1 MSDIQRFEIEWGGKP
16 LIIETGKYAAQANA
30 ACTIQY
36 GETVLLATAVMSKQ
50 KREGIDF
57 FPLMIEYEEK
67 LYAAGRIKGSRFMKR
82 EGRATDEAVLV
93 GRSIDRGIRPLFDQE
108 MRNEVQV
115 VLTVLSFD
123 GENDPDILAIIGAS
137 CVLHMSDIPWNGPLG
152 GIRVGQIDGEW
163 VINPSY
169 EARKKSVLD
178 LAFSGTAEKILMVEA
193 DAKEVSEDTVVDAFA
208 FGRKHLKKV
217 IDLMEEVRT
226 KAGSEKIDVMSPKT
240 DEEKAAKETRDK
252 VHDLAKTFVAE
263 KTKEYYFSKP
273 KAAKKERLAAMA
285 QIKDELAEHLIEKE
299 IDEEYLGYGRGL
311 VYELIEAEVSRAIV
325 QEGKRVDGRKLT
337 EVRTLVNEVGV
348 LPRVH
353 GSGHFKRGE
362 TQVMSIVTLG
372 SPGDEQT
379 LDGMETMGTKR
390 YMHHYNFPPFS
401 VGEAK
406 FMRGPGRR
414 DIGHGALAEKA
425 LAAMIPEKEE
435 FPYAIR
441 VVSEVFESN
450 GSSSM
455 ASTCASTL
463 ALMDAGVPIKNPVAG
478 VAMGLAGDDKG
489 NWKVITDIQD
499 LEDGPG
505 GMDFKI
511 TGTKDGIT
519 AIQMDTKTHGLTH
532 DIVEET
538 FKQSKQGRQDILD
551 GIAKAIAEPRKE
563 MSPYAPR
570 IITHKINPE
579 NIGDVI
585 GPGGKIIN
593 EIIETTGVQ
602 AIDIEDSGLI
612 MITSVGGEPAE
623 KALAMI
629 KNLTREIAVGEIFKG
644 KVVRIMDFGA
654 FVELLPKK
662 DGMVHVSELAPW
674 HVDKVTDIVN
684 LGDEV
689 SVKVMEIDNMGR
701 VNLSMKQAP
710 GNVYPERP
718 KQDRSRSFD
727 KPRRD
732 NNRSGG
738 SRPPRNNQR

>member
-1 MSDIQRFEIEWGGKP
+1 MSNIQRFEIEWGGKP

-50 KREGIDF
+50 KRDGIDF

-67 LYAAGRIKGSRFMKR
+67 MYAAGRIKGSRFMKR

-115 VLTVLSFD
+115 VLTVLAFD

-137 CVLHMSDIPWNGPLG
+137 CVLHMSDIPWNGPLA

-169 EARKKSVLD
+169 EARKKSILD
-178 LAFSGTAEKILMVEA
+178 LAFSGTNEKILMVEA
-193 DAKEVSEDTVVDAFA
+193 DAKEVSGDVVVDAFA

-226 KAGSEKIDVMSPKT
+226 KAGSEKIDVMAPKT
-240 DEEKAAKETRDK
+240 DEEVAAKETRDR
-252 VHDLAKTFVAE
+252 VHDLAKPFVAE
-263 KTKEYYFSKP
+263 KTKEYYFTKP
-273 KAAKKERLAAMA
+273 KATKKERRAAMA
-285 QIKDELAEHLIEKE
+285 QIEDELTKHLIEKE
-299 IDEEYLGYGRGL
+299 IGEEYLGYGRGL
-311 VYELIEAEVSRAIV
+311 VYELIEAEASRAIV
-325 QEGKRVDGRKLT
+325 EEGKRVDGRELT
-337 EVRTLVNEVGV
+337 EVRPLVNEVAV

-353 GSGHFKRGE
+353 GSSHFKRGE
-362 TQVMSIVTLG
+362 TEVVSVVTLG

-401 VGEAK
+401 VGEVK

-425 LAAMIPEKEE
+425 LAVMIPEKED

-478 VAMGLAGDDKG
+478 VAMGLASDDNG
-489 NWKVITDIQD
+489 NWKVLTDIQD

-538 FKQSKQGRQDILD
+538 FKQSKQGLQDILD
-551 GIAKAIAEPRKE
+551 GIKKAIAEPRKE
-563 MSPYAPR
+563 MSPHAPR

-579 NIGDVI
+579 KIGDVI

-593 EIIETTGVQ
+593 EIIDTTGVQ
-602 AIDIEDSGLI
+602 AIDIEEDGLI

-629 KNLTREIAVGEIFKG
+629 KGLTREIEPGEIFKG

-674 HVDKVTDIVN
+674 RVENVTDIIN
-684 LGDEV
+684 LGDEIF
-689 SVKVMEIDNMGR
+689 VKVLEIDNMGR

-710 GNVYPERP
+710 GNVYPEKPKNASSGHDSRP
-718 KQDRSRSFD
+718 Q
-727 KPRRD
+727 
-732 NNRSGG
+732 NNSGG
-738 SRPPRNNQR
+738 NSRPPQQRNTR

>member
-67 LYAAGRIKGSRFMKR
+67 MYAAGRIKGSRFMKR

-93 GRSIDRGIRPLFDQE
+93 GRSIDRGIRPLFDQD

-115 VLTVLSFD
+115 VLTVLAFD
-123 GENDPDILAIIGAS
+123 GENDPDVLAIIGAS
-137 CVLHMSDIPWNGPLG
+137 CVLHMSNIPWNGPLG

-193 DAKEVSEDTVVDAFA
+193 DAKEVSEEVVVDAFA

-217 IDLMEEVRT
+217 IDLMEEVRA
-226 KAGSEKIDVMSPKT
+226 KAGSEKVDVMSPKT
-240 DEEKAAKETRDK
+240 DEEKTAKEARDK
-252 VHDLAKTFVAE
+252 VHELAKPFVAE
-263 KTKEYYFSKP
+263 KTKEYYFTKP
-273 KAAKKERLAAMA
+273 KAIKNERRAAMA
-285 QIKDELAEHLIEKE
+285 QIEEELTAHLIEKGVA
-299 IDEEYLGYGRGL
+299 EEHLGYGRGL
-311 VYELIEAEVSRAIV
+311 VYELIEAEVSRAILE
-325 QEGKRVDGRKLT
+325 EGKRVDGRKLT

-425 LAAMIPEKEE
+425 LAAMIPEKEN

-478 VAMGLAGDDKG
+478 VAMGVATDDQG
-489 NWKVITDIQD
+489 NWKVLTDIQD

-538 FKQSKQGRQDILD
+538 FKQCKQGRQDILD
-551 GIAKAIAEPRKE
+551 GIAKAITEPRKE

-612 MITSVGGEPAE
+612 MITSVGSEPAE
-623 KALAMI
+623 KALAMV
-629 KNLTREIAVGEIFKG
+629 KNLTREITVGETFKG

-674 HVDKVTDIVN
+674 RVDKVTDIVN

-689 SVKVMEIDNMGR
+689 FVKVMEIDNMGR
-701 VNLSMKQAP
+701 VNLSMKQAT

-718 KQDRSRSFD
+718 KQDHSRSFD
-727 KPRRD
+727 KPRHD

-738 SRPPRNNQR
+738 SKPPQNNQR

>member
-1 MSDIQRFEIEWGGKP
+1 MSNVQRFEIEWGGKP

-30 ACTIQY
+30 ACTVQY
-36 GETVLLATAVMSKQ
+36 GETLILATAVMSKS

-57 FPLMIEYEEK
+57 FPLMIDYEEK
-67 LYAAGRIKGSRFMKR
+67 MYAAGRIKGSRFMKR

-93 GRSIDRGIRPLFDQE
+93 GRSIDRGIRPLFDQN

-123 GENDPDILAIIGAS
+123 GENDPDVPAIVAAS
-137 CVLHMSDIPWNGPLG
+137 CVLHMSDIPWNGPLA

-178 LAFSGTAEKILMVEA
+178 LAFSGTSEKILMVEA
-193 DAKEVSEDTVVDAFA
+193 DAKEVSEDVVVDAFA

-217 IDLMEEVRT
+217 IDLMEEVRK
-226 KAGSEKIDVMSPKT
+226 KAGSEKIDVMAPVT
-240 DEEKAAKETRDK
+240 DEEIAAKETKER
-252 VHDLAKTFVAE
+252 VHEIAKPFVAE
-263 KTKEYYFSKP
+263 KTKEYYFTKP
-273 KAAKKERLAAMA
+273 KATKKERRVAMA
-285 QIKDELAEHLIEKE
+285 QIEEELKAHLTEKG
-299 IDEEYLGYGRGL
+299 IDEEYLGYGRSL
-311 VYELIEAEVSRAIV
+311 VYELIEAEATRAILE
-325 QEGKRVDGRKLT
+325 EGKRVDGRELT
-337 EVRTLVNEVGV
+337 EVRPLVNEVSV

-353 GSGHFKRGE
+353 GSSHFKRGE
-362 TQVMSIVTLG
+362 TEVVSVVTLG

-401 VGEAK
+401 VGEVK

-425 LAAMIPEKEE
+425 LVSMIPEKAD

-478 VAMGLAGDDKG
+478 VAMGLASDGQG
-489 NWKVITDIQD
+489 NWKVLTDIQD

-519 AIQMDTKTHGLTH
+519 AIQMDTKTDGLTH
-532 DIVEET
+532 NIVEET
-538 FKQSKQGRQDILD
+538 FKQSVQGRQDILD
-551 GIAKAIAEPRKE
+551 GIAKAIAEPNKE

-579 NIGDVI
+579 KIGDVI
-585 GPGGKIIN
+585 GPGGKMIN
-593 EIIETTGVQ
+593 EIIEVTGVQ
-602 AIDIEDSGLI
+602 AIDIEEDGLI
-612 MITSVGGEPAE
+612 MITSVGSDPAD
-623 KALAMI
+623 KALEMI
-629 KNLTREIAVGEIFKG
+629 KNITREAVPGEVFKG
-644 KVVRIMDFGA
+644 KVVRVMDFGA
-654 FVELLPKK
+654 FVEILPKQ
-662 DGMVHVSELAPW
+662 DGMVHISELAPW
-674 HVDKVTDIVN
+674 RVDKVTDIVN
-684 LGDEV
+684 VGDEIF
-689 SVKVMEIDNMGR
+689 VKVMEIDNMGR
-701 VNLSMKQAP
+701 INLSMKQAD
-710 GNVYPERP
+710 GNTYPERP
-718 KQDRSRSFD
+718 KSSPSSGRSGNNDRPHRPHH
-727 KPRRD
+727 KPRND
-732 NNRSGG
+732 A
-738 SRPPRNNQR
+738 

>member
-1 MSDIQRFEIEWGGKP
+1 MSNIQRFEIEWGGKP

-30 ACTIQY
+30 SCTVQY
-36 GETVLLATAVMSKQ
+36 GETLLLATAVMSKQ

-82 EGRATDEAVLV
+82 EGKATDEATLV
-93 GRSIDRGIRPLFDQE
+93 GRSIDRGIRPLFDQK

-152 GIRVGQIDGEW
+152 GIRVGQIDGQW

-169 EARKKSVLD
+169 EARKKSILD
-178 LAFSGTAEKILMVEA
+178 LAFSGTDEKILMVEA
-193 DAKEVSEDTVVDAFA
+193 DAKEVSEDVVVEAFA

-217 IDLMEEVRT
+217 IDLMEEIRQKV
-226 KAGSEKIDVMSPKT
+226 GLEKIDVMSPST
-240 DEEKAAKETRDK
+240 EKEITVKEIEDGI
-252 VHDLAKTFVAE
+252 HALAKPFVAE
-263 KTKEYYFSKP
+263 KTKEYYYTKP
-273 KAAKKERLAAMA
+273 KATKKERRAAMA
-285 QIKDELAEHLIEKE
+285 QIEDELIEHLVEKGV
-299 IDEEYLGYGRGL
+299 DEEYLSFGRSL
-311 VYELIEAEVSRAIV
+311 VYELIEVEVSRTIV
-325 QEGKRVDGRKLT
+325 EEGKRVDGRKLT
-337 EVRTLVNEVGV
+337 EVRPLVNEVGV

-353 GSGHFKRGE
+353 GSSHFKRGE
-362 TQVMSIVTLG
+362 TQVVSIVTLG

-379 LDGMETMGTKR
+379 LDGMETLGTQR

-401 VGEAK
+401 VGETK
-406 FMRGPGRR
+406 PMRGPGRR

-425 LAAMIPEKEE
+425 LISMIPAKED

-478 VAMGLAGDDKG
+478 VAMGLAADEKG
-489 NWKVITDIQD
+489 NWKVLTDIQD

-519 AIQMDTKTHGLTH
+519 AIQMDTKTFGLTH
-532 DIVEET
+532 DIVEQT
-538 FKQSKQGRQDILD
+538 FKQSKQARIDILE
-551 GIAKAIAEPRKE
+551 GIASAIAEPRAE
-563 MSPYAPR
+563 LSPHAPR

-579 NIGDVI
+579 KIGDVI

-593 EIIETTGVQ
+593 EIIDTTGVQ
-602 AIDIEDSGLI
+602 AIDIEDNGLI
-612 MITSVGGEPAE
+612 MITSIGSESAD
-623 KALAMI
+623 KALTMI
-629 KNLTREIAVGEIFKG
+629 KNLTREIEPGEIFKG

-674 HVDKVTDIVN
+674 RVDNVTDIINV
-684 LGDEV
+684 GDEIF
-689 SVKVMEIDNMGR
+689 VKVLEIDNMGR

-710 GNVYPERP
+710 GNVYPEKPINSSGGRDSRP
-718 KQDRSRSFD
+718 S
-727 KPRRD
+727 
-732 NNRSGG
+732 NNRDHN
-738 SRPPRNNQR
+738 SRPPKQGNTR

>member
-1 MSDIQRFEIEWGGKP
+1 MSNVQRFEIEWGGKP

-30 ACTIQY
+30 ACTVQY
-36 GETVLLATAVMSKQ
+36 GETLILATAVMSKE

-137 CVLHMSDIPWNGPLG
+137 CVLHMSDIPWNGPLA

-169 EARKKSVLD
+169 EARKKSSLD
-178 LAFSGTAEKILMVEA
+178 LAFSGTDEKILMVEA
-193 DAKEVSEDTVVDAFA
+193 DAKEVSEEVVVDAFA

-217 IDLMEEVRT
+217 IDLMEEVRS
-226 KAGSEKIDVMSPKT
+226 KAGSEKVDVMTPTT
-240 DEEKAAKETRDK
+240 DEEVAAKETRER
-252 VHDLAKTFVAE
+252 VQELAKPFVAE
-263 KTKEYYFSKP
+263 KTKEYYFAKP
-273 KAAKKERLAAMA
+273 KATKKERRAAMA
-285 QIKDELAEHLIEKE
+285 QIEKELTEHLTEKGIE
-299 IDEEYLGYGRGL
+299 EEYLGYGRGL
-311 VYELIEAEVSRAIV
+311 VYELIEAEASRAIV
-325 QEGKRVDGRKLT
+325 EEGKRVDGRKLT
-337 EVRTLVNEVGV
+337 EVRPLVNEVAV

-353 GSGHFKRGE
+353 GSSHFKRGE
-362 TQVMSIVTLG
+362 TQVVSVVTLG

-425 LAAMIPEKEE
+425 LDSMIPSKED

-478 VAMGLAGDDKG
+478 VAMGLAADDKG
-489 NWKVITDIQD
+489 NWKVLTDLQD
-499 LEDGPG
+499 IEDGPG

-532 DIVEET
+532 DIVEAT
-538 FKQSKQGRQDILD
+538 FEQAKQGRMDILKGFED
-551 GIAKAIAEPRKE
+551 ALTEPRKE
-563 MSPYAPR
+563 LSPHAPR

-579 NIGDVI
+579 KIGDVI
-585 GPGGKIIN
+585 GPGGKMIN

-602 AIDIEDSGLI
+602 AIDIEEDGLI
-612 MITSVGGEPAE
+612 MITSVGGDPAE
-623 KALAMI
+623 KALEMI
-629 KNLTREIAVGEIFKG
+629 KDLTREAVPGETFKG

-654 FVELLPKK
+654 FVEILPKK
-662 DGMVHVSELAPW
+662 DGMVHISELAPW
-674 HVDKVTDIVN
+674 RVDKVTDIVN
-684 LGDEV
+684 LGDEIF
-689 SVKVMEIDNMGR
+689 VKVMEIDNMGR
-701 VNLSMKQAP
+701 INLSMKQAA
-710 GNVYPERP
+710 GNTYPERP
-718 KQDRSRSFD
+718 KSVSA
-727 KPRRD
+727 
-732 NNRSGG
+732 SGG
-738 SRPPRNNQR
+738 SRDNGRPQRPPHKPRNHA